1 VTKLRRSDLDVSAWR
16 DTAAI
21 EAWLLEQSKV
31 SDDALDLAQMALA
44 LAALARPGLD
54 AAPYAAHLD
63 ALAEEAEALAAP
75 GLAPA
80 EQAAALA
87 DILFARGGYRGDRE
101 TYDDLA
107 NADLARVIERKKGLP
122 IALSILYLHVAR
134 ALGGPAAGVNFPGH
148 FLVQLGSGAEGLV
161 VDPFEQGAVR
171 APDELAALLKRM
183 QGADAVLAPEHLSLA
198 ANREILLRLQNNIK
212 LRCLNA
218 GDVAAGL
225 AVVER
230 MALVAP
236 ANPAVWYEAA
246 ALNAEVGQLR
256 RARTCLDAV
265 TRLDR
270 ERRLAGPVEELLG
283 RLKARLN

>member
-1 VTKLRRSDLDVSAWR
+1 LDVSAWR

-21 EAWLLEQSKV
+21 EAWLLEQSALP
-31 SDDALDLAQMALA
+31 DAALDLAQMALA
-44 LAALARPGLD
+44 LAAHGRPGLD
-54 AAPYAAHLD
+54 AAPYALHLD
-63 ALAEEAEALAAP
+63 ALAGEAEAIAATT
-75 GLAPA
+75 LAPA

-87 DILFARGGYRGDRE
+87 DILFARRGYRGDRE

-134 ALGGPAAGVNFPGH
+134 ALGWPAAGVNFPGH
-148 FLVQLGSGAEGLV
+148 FLVRMGAAADGV
-161 VDPFEQGAVR
+161 FVDPFDRGALR
-171 APDELAALLKRM
+171 SPAELEALLKRM
-183 QGADAVLAPEHLSLA
+183 QGEDAVLTSAHLALA
-198 ANREILLRLQNNIK
+198 ENREILLRLQNNIK

-218 GDVAAGL
+218 GDMAAGL

-236 ANPAVWYEAA
+236 GNPAVWYEAA
-246 ALNAEVGQLR
+246 TLNAELGQLR
-256 RARTCLDAV
+256 RARTCLETV

-270 ERRLAGPVEELLG
+270 ERRLAAPVEELLA

>member
-1 VTKLRRSDLDVSAWR
+1 VDVSRWK

-21 EAWLLEQSKV
+21 EAWLLEQSKC
-31 SDDALDLAQMALA
+31 DDDVLDVAQMALA
-44 LAALARPGLD
+44 LAALGRPGLD

-63 ALAEEAEALAAP
+63 ALARDAEASAPP
-75 GLAPA
+75 GLAPP
-80 EQAAALA
+80 EQAAALSA
-87 DILFARGGYRGDRE
+87 VMFARGGYRGDRE

-107 NADLARVIERKKGLP
+107 NADLARVIDRKKGLP

-134 ALGGPAAGVNFPGH
+134 ALGWTAAGVNFPGH
-148 FLVQLGSGAEGLV
+148 FLVQIGAGAEGLV
-161 VDPFEQGAVR
+161 VDPFDAGAVR
-171 APDELAALLKRM
+171 APDELAALLKRI
-183 QGADAVLAPEHLSLA
+183 QGPDAALAPEHLALA
-198 ANREILLRLQNNIK
+198 ENREILLRLQNNIK

-218 GDVAAGL
+218 GDVAGGL

-236 ANPAVWYEAA
+236 ASPAVWYEAA
-246 ALNAEVGQLR
+246 ALNAELGQLR

-265 TRLDR
+265 MRLDAQ
-270 ERRLAGPVEELLG
+270 RRFAGAAAELLQ